1 MRYRNCMTFP
11 IRSASA
17 TVGGIFVFGRIL
29 DKIRLDAQ
37 GQLPAG
43 YNLGIIEGK
52 KTFDD
57 RVCRFLGVSF
67 EELRQRT
74 LQGGSDED
82 ILDWCFQNGRCP
94 DAEQI
99 EVWNTFMQKRG
110 WNDPATPGLQQQ
122 KADAG
127 LAHRDDIQTFF
138 ALFDAEEGRA

>member
-1 MRYRNCMTFP
+1 MSFP

-17 TVGGIFVFGRIL
+17 TVGGIVVFGRIL

-37 GQLPAG
+37 GLLPGG
-43 YNLGIIEGK
+43 YHVGIIPGK

-57 RVCRFLGVSF
+57 RVCRFLGVDF
-67 EELRQRT
+67 DALRART
-74 LQGGSDED
+74 LQGGSDEE
-82 ILDWCFQNGRCP
+82 ILDWCFAHGRRP
-94 DAEQI
+94 DDEQI
-99 EVWNTFMQKRG
+99 EVWNAFMQKRG
-110 WNDPATPGLQQQ
+110 WNDAATPGLAQQ

>member
-1 MRYRNCMTFP
+1 MSFP
-11 IRSASA
+11 FRSASA

-37 GQLPAG
+37 GLLPAG
-43 YNLGIIEGK
+43 YHVGIIPGK

-57 RVCRFLGVSF
+57 RVCRFLGVDF
-67 EELRQRT
+67 EALRDRT
-74 LQGGSDED
+74 LLGGSDEE
-82 ILDWCFQNGRCP
+82 ILDWCFARGRRP
-94 DAEQI
+94 DDEQI
-99 EVWNTFMQKRG
+99 EVWNAFMQKRG
-110 WNDPATPGLQQQ
+110 WNDAATPGLAQQ

>member
-1 MRYRNCMTFP
+1 MSFP

-29 DKIRLDAQ
+29 DKIRLAAR
-37 GQLPAG
+37 GQLPTG
-43 YNLGIIEGK
+43 YHVGIIPGK

-67 EELRQRT
+67 DALSERT
-74 LQGGSDED
+74 LQGGGDEE
-82 ILDWCFQNGRCP
+82 ILDWCFAQGRRP
-94 DAEQI
+94 DDEQI

-110 WNDPATPGLQQQ
+110 WNDPASSGLQQQ

>member
-1 MRYRNCMTFP
+1 MSFP

-29 DKIRLDAQ
+29 DKIRLEAQ
-37 GQLPAG
+37 GALPAG
-43 YNLGIIEGK
+43 YNLGIIAGK

-57 RVCRFLGVSF
+57 RVCRFLGVDFASLQ
-67 EELRQRT
+67 ERT
-74 LQGGSDED
+74 LQGGSDEE
-82 ILDWCFQNGRCP
+82 ILEWCFEKGRRP
-94 DAEQI
+94 DDEQI

-127 LAHRDDIQTFF
+127 LSHRDDIWTFF